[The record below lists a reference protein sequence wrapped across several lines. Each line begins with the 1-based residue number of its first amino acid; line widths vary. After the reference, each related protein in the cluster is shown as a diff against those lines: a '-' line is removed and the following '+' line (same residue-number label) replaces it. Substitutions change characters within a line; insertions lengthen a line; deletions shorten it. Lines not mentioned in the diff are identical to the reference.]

1 MKKIIHLFLLSSTLV
16 GLVLHISS
24 RTTFTQ
30 ASTPEKLLSINIED
44 FYYLQTIP
52 TSFTTGSTTGTDV
65 SGNIISTCQI
75 PVTGRLGHVS
85 GDLTNGFR
93 FNESTLKFTV
103 SMGSFYMVGLG
114 GQVYTTTARSFRIN
128 NVNVGPSFNA
138 DTSNVAKTISR
149 VDFASPYTGDVIIQG
164 SGSIGFLELIIY
176 YTETLPTAS
185 SSSSSSLP
193 PSSTS
198 PTSYSYAYTD
208 GIFEGYYAS
217 IDGVTDANLLT
228 SLTAILRSILD
239 GSSLLPTNVTYGN
252 ARYAIDDYDQ
262 DPNNSNNVI
271 LVYSQNSV
279 SGVWDDGKTWNREH
293 VFPQSLM
300 GVETANS
307 SRHKGADYHNLKPEN
322 PSVNTSRGNKYFAET
337 TTTTSFAPPVS
348 VRGDL
353 ARILFYMV
361 TMWPEL
367 SLVDVVGTDEP
378 SIYQMAQ
385 FSLLVKW
392 HTEDPVDN
400 FEAKRNDVI
409 YNLQGNRNPYV
420 DHPVLVCRIW
430 GDANPTTQ
438 TYCPA

>member
-1 MKKIIHLFLLSSTLV
+1 
-16 GLVLHISS
+16 
-24 RTTFTQ
+24 
-30 ASTPEKLLSINIED
+30 
-44 FYYLQTIP
+44 
-52 TSFTTGSTTGTDV
+52 
-65 SGNIISTCQI
+65 
-75 PVTGRLGHVS
+75 
-85 GDLTNGFR
+85 
-93 FNESTLKFTV
+93 
-103 SMGSFYMVGLG
+103 
-114 GQVYTTTARSFRIN
+114 
-128 NVNVGPSFNA
+128 
-138 DTSNVAKTISR
+138 
-149 VDFASPYTGDVIIQG
+149 
-164 SGSIGFLELIIY
+164 
-176 YTETLPTAS
+176 
-185 SSSSSSLP
+185 
-193 PSSTS
+193 
-198 PTSYSYAYTD
+198 
-208 GIFEGYYAS
+208 
-217 IDGVTDANLLT
+217 
-228 SLTAILRSILD
+228 
-239 GSSLLPTNVTYGN
+239 VTYGN

-262 DPNNSNNVI
+262 DPNNPNNVL

-279 SGVWDDGKTWNREH
+279 SGVWDDGLTWNREH

-300 GVETANS
+300 GVETVNS

-322 PSVNTSRGNKYFAET
+322 PSINSSRGNKYFAES

-348 VRGDL
+348 VRGDI

-367 SLVDVVGTDEP
+367 SLVDVVGTEEP

-400 FEAKRNDVI
+400 FEARRNDVI